1 MVLKANAPKEIEL
14 NAADTSSLDLATPRQ
29 GRFFAR
35 SRGWARERTQFVV
48 LMLIP
53 PVVLLVGLI
62 ALPFLIGLGVSF
74 TDYMLSNPPARF
86 SGFTNYQDLL
96 RAGEFWQALRLTLL
110 FTVVAVA
117 IQTALGV
124 GLAVLLHAETRHV
137 PMLRMLYLLPM
148 AVTPVAATFT
158 FRMMFNPSLGVL
170 NYLLGLVGLPPQDWL
185 GNGDLAL
192 ISLLL
197 VDTWQH
203 TPFILLIVGGGL
215 ASLPAEP
222 FEAARIDGASAW
234 QTFTLITLPL
244 LKPFLAIAVLF
255 RAIDAFKTFD
265 IIFVLTA
272 GGPGTSTTTLNVY
285 AYKQAIEFVSLGY
298 GAAIAIVMMLIVTIA
313 AMLFLRR
320 TRLLSVA

>member
-1 MVLKANAPKEIEL
+1 MSDSQPLDG
-14 NAADTSSLDLATPRQ
+14 AAERASASRRSGLARTRT
-29 GRFFAR
+29 
-35 SRGWARERTQFVV
+35 WARERSQFIT

-53 PVVLLVGLI
+53 PIVLLVGLI
-62 ALPFLIGLGVSF
+62 AMPFIIGLGLSF

-86 SGFTNYQDLL
+86 NGFGNYLEMLQ
-96 RAGEFWQALRLTLL
+96 AGEFWAALRLTLL
-110 FTVVAVA
+110 FTVIAVAV
-117 IQTALGV
+117 QTALGV
-124 GLAVLLHAETRHV
+124 GLAVLLHEETRHV
-137 PMLRMLYLLPM
+137 PLLRMLYLLPM

-170 NYLLGLVGLPPQDWL
+170 NYLLGLLGLPPQDWL
-185 GNGDLAL
+185 GNGTMAL
-192 ISLLL
+192 VSLIL

-222 FEAARIDGASAW
+222 FEAAKIDGATPW
-234 QTFTLITLPL
+234 QTFTRITLPL
-244 LKPFLAIAVLF
+244 LKPFLAIAILF
-255 RAIDAFKTFD
+255 RSIDAFKTFD

-298 GAAIAIVMMLIVTIA
+298 GAAVAIVMMLIVTIA
-313 AMLFLRR
+313 ALVFLRR
-320 TRLLSVA
+320 SRLMTVA